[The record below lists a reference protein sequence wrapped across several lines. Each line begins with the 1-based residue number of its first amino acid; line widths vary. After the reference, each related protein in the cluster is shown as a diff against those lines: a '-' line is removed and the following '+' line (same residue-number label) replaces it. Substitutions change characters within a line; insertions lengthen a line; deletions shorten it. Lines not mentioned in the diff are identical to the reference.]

1 MKIGICN
8 EHAEERDVLT
18 KYCHHLGYQ
27 DTCTYSS
34 GKELLNSP
42 NITSLALL
50 FLDIEINDLNGIK
63 IKKQLDQISPTTFI
77 AFCTANE
84 KLIPEAFGRNVI
96 FYLVKPLAENSIK
109 ECLQEATYL
118 TKDLYTIHI
127 DKKVTLPCQDIL
139 LLQSE
144 QKYTVIYAKDD
155 SIYLTKKTL
164 QNWKSELSNLGFC
177 AISRSAI
184 INLKYYK
191 KLIDTNRQVLMQN
204 GMTIPLSRRHKSL
217 LKEQLDLFHLHHSRL
232 GY

>member
-8 EHAEERDVLT
+8 EQTEERDLFIE
-18 KYCHHLGYQ
+18 YCHHLGYQ
-27 DTCTYSS
+27 DIYTYSS

-42 NITSLALL
+42 NLTSLALL

-77 AFCTANE
+77 VFCTTNK
-84 KLIPEAFGRNVI
+84 KLMPEAFGRNVI
-96 FYLVKPLAENSIK
+96 FYLVKPLTEKSIK
-109 ECLQEATYL
+109 ECLEEAAYL
-118 TKDLYTIHI
+118 TKDLYTISI
-127 DKKVTLPCQDIL
+127 NKKVTLPCQDIL
-139 LLQSE
+139 FLQSE
-144 QKYTVIYAKDD
+144 QKYTVIHTEDD
-155 SIYLTKKTL
+155 TIYLTKKTL

-204 GMTIPLSRRHKSL
+204 GMTIPLSRRYKSL
-217 LKEQLDLFHLHHSRL
+217 LKEQLDLFYSHRRRL